1 LTGYYLSK
9 ILTNAGITDP
19 EFQNKLNGIIGT
31 TNWAEAIFFAF
42 MVDRIGRRPLFLTSN
57 SGMICTFATWI
68 VLTAVQNKTGSP
80 SLAKGIICMIFFHN
94 FFYNLCWVSLN
105 VAYPVE
111 VLTYNIR
118 AVGLM
123 MQALATN
130 LALFFNQYVNPI
142 GIDHSGWKY
151 YLLFECW
158 LVIELV
164 VIYFFFI
171 ETKGATLEEIARTF
185 DGDAAVEEIKE
196 KALKLEEVEHV
207 EEIRGRSEKET

>member
-1 LTGYYLSK
+1 
-9 ILTNAGITDP
+9 
-19 EFQNKLNGIIGT
+19 
-31 TNWAEAIFFAF
+31 
-42 MVDRIGRRPLFLTSN
+42 
-57 SGMICTFATWI
+57 
-68 VLTAVQNKTGSP
+68 
-80 SLAKGIICMIFFHN
+80 MIFFHN